1 VGDIDFIRREIH
13 VQRQVQW
20 TDDGQMEIRRPKYGS
35 ERTVYAPEG
44 LVTSPLEHPAV
55 PAG

>member
-1 VGDIDFIRREIH
+1 MGDIDFIRREIH